1 MPTPDAPTPDPELAD
16 RLEEARALSMLC
28 GATGTA
34 ISHADAKAAA
44 VRLREQDAEITRLRR
59 ICEPLDGNILQAR
72 LDKLDRI
79 EAALGDEIP
88 ADLRYYARVR
98 TSRGSNLLRRL
109 ADALG
114 DTDG

>member
-1 MPTPDAPTPDPELAD
+1 MADASAPNPSLAD
-16 RLEEARALSMLC
+16 RLEEWAE
-28 GATGTA
+28 
-34 ISHADAKAAA
+34 IADAAMIDDGGLHRAAA